1 MSNIEK
7 LQSYLVNYLT
17 TQESKILMLSGT
29 WGSGKTHF
37 WHQAHENSIE
47 YHLTKSEKPHIYIS
61 LYGKTSLKS
70 IEDEVFI
77 KAYNRSIDKN
87 NDELN
92 TIEKLSATFSSSS
105 AISLVEKVTGFEI
118 KDIINMINEKD
129 KQNKRK
135 DAKNFLNNLVICFDD
150 FERKSKDVNLNDL
163 FGFITNLSLEFDSNI
178 VIILND
184 DVFDEEDK
192 KTFYNVKEKSVNKFL
207 KFNPSK
213 EDLFTMIFGLYS
225 IDKKYADI
233 LLKSIIEMDILNARV
248 YKNIFE
254 NFEELIEK
262 YPELTDSEIR
272 FFVLSMINFNLRHKI
287 FKFYD
292 YPENFKNFKLPLY
305 FLNLNQAFV
314 KMISSLETLVADN
327 NKCYNIKINLISSI
341 KSSIESDYQTIE
353 EPDKKVERKATEGL
367 KEALNIFDKY
377 SDDIW
382 SFWVLEKILN
392 FRTDVSIEKQRT
404 INDFIENGYL

>member
-7 LQSYLVNYLT
+7 LQSYLVDYLT

-47 YHLTKSEKPHIYIS
+47 YHLTKSGKPHIYIS

-367 KEALNIFDKY
+367 KKDLNIFDKY